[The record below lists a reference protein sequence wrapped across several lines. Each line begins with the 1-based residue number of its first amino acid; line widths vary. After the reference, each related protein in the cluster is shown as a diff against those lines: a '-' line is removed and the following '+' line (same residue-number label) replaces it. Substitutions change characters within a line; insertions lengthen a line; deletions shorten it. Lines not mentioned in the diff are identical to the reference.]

1 MKISDLKD
9 KNIAI
14 WGLGVEG
21 KAVLKKLNEEYPN
34 KNITIINDSDAPQ
47 DKDKDGRNIYILKL
61 LKDMDI
67 VIRSPGVSI
76 YKPEIIYAKKEYNTV
91 FITEKTLF
99 FSEIEDSNVK
109 TIAITGTKGKTTT
122 STFCAYLLEKL
133 GYKTLL
139 VGNMG
144 IPSLELVEQAK
155 NSDFVVMETSSF
167 QASDLLSF
175 PKTAILLN
183 LFHDHVAW
191 HLTYE
196 NYYKDK
202 TNLLSGAKYK
212 IVNGGNE
219 RAMEYTQQFK
229 DRILFNTDNTI
240 HYNDGYFYDAD
251 KKLFST
257 KNMKL
262 FGEHNYQNLCSV
274 LTALKINGIDLNN
287 LKQEFFDNFNPVEHR
302 LEIIKKNNIIF
313 VNDSISTIPEASI
326 SCFNAFKDKNIYA
339 ILGGYDKK
347 NDMQELIDYISTRE
361 NIKFIALIGDVK
373 DKLANL
379 LKEKKYTN
387 FTICNNMQESV
398 DLLYNKAILD
408 SNAVIT
414 MSPAHAS
421 YGLYKN
427 FEERGRD
434 FKNIVGKIS

>member
-21 KAVLKKLNEEYPN
+21 KAVLKKLNEEYTN

-99 FSEIEDSNVK
+99 FNEIEDSNVK
-109 TIAITGTKGKTTT
+109 TIAITGSKGKTTT

-133 GYKTLL
+133 SYKTLL

-155 NSDFVVMETSSF
+155 NSDFVVIETSSF

-262 FGEHNYQNLCSV
+262 
-274 LTALKINGIDLNN
+274 
-287 LKQEFFDNFNPVEHR
+287 
-302 LEIIKKNNIIF
+302 
-313 VNDSISTIPEASI
+313 
-326 SCFNAFKDKNIYA
+326 
-339 ILGGYDKK
+339 
-347 NDMQELIDYISTRE
+347 
-361 NIKFIALIGDVK
+361 
-373 DKLANL
+373 
-379 LKEKKYTN
+379 
-387 FTICNNMQESV
+387 
-398 DLLYNKAILD
+398 
-408 SNAVIT
+408 
-414 MSPAHAS
+414 
-421 YGLYKN
+421 
-427 FEERGRD
+427 
-434 FKNIVGKIS
+434 